1 VGRLETY
8 KAQSSNMVWCTIGDF
23 NCVRRLEERQ
33 GEMEYE
39 YKGGECREFN
49 YFIGDME
56 VEDIPLEGRG
66 FTWYVLNGKAKS
78 LPKRIMVS

>member
-1 VGRLETY
+1 
-8 KAQSSNMVWCTIGDF
+8 
-23 NCVRRLEERQ
+23 
-33 GEMEYE
+33 MEYE